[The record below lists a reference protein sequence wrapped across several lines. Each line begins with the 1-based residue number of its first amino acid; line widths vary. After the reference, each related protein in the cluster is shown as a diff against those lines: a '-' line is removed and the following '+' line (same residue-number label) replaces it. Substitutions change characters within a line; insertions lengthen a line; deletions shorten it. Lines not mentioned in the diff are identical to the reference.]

1 MANENALR
9 RSRIE
14 AEIATESALRRSRV
28 EAEIE
33 ASRLRRLYYP
43 YIWKTWLNRY
53 ILHKY
58 LIFIFF
64 NLYYLLSWT
73 IHLNCQFAIE
83 SNFYKFIP

>member
-43 YIWKTWLNRY
+43 YI
-53 ILHKY
+53 
-58 LIFIFF
+58 
-64 NLYYLLSWT
+64 
-73 IHLNCQFAIE
+73 
-83 SNFYKFIP
+83 